1 MFLCVLLS
9 LNVVRTLL
17 LKVREHAGGGAGEK
31 LAPFPAL
38 FVGKKKNCLPQI
50 FFGYIYVKNKE
61 GTTVAE
67 KIQ

>member
-1 MFLCVLLS
+1 ML
-9 LNVVRTLL
+9 
-17 LKVREHAGGGAGEK
+17 GEK

-38 FVGKKKNCLPQI
+38 FVGKKKLFATN
-50 FFGYIYVKNKE
+50 FFGYVYVKNKE